1 MPKLFSKNA
10 DSSGGVG
17 ILSNFFDD
25 LCLAEVMIENIFI
38 PLMQKFAYVGETV
51 MEKQI
56 THWELVVPEVQTFL
70 ETLESVE
77 LVLHEIAV

>member
-1 MPKLFSKNA
+1 MSKLFSKNA

-38 PLMQKFAYVGETV
+38 PLTQKFAYVGETV

-56 THWELVVPEVQTFL
+56 THGEVVVPVVQTFL